1 MSNNIDA
8 QNSGIPQGFTEETWN
23 KLTPEQKQVY
33 LRSQSAPAGTD
44 QPAMQQEGMAKSV
57 LKSAGRMA
65 MFGFIISFV
74 TSIVSRMVSSI
85 FSIFR
90 SD

>member
-1 MSNNIDA
+1 MANNIDA

-23 KLTPEQKQVY
+23 RLTPEQKQAY
-33 LRSQSAPAGTD
+33 LKGQSTPFGTD
-44 QPAMQQEGMAKSV
+44 QPAMQQEGMAKSM

-65 MFGFIISFV
+65 MFGFIFSFV
-74 TSIVSRMVSSI
+74 TSIVSRIVS
-85 FSIFR
+85 SIFR